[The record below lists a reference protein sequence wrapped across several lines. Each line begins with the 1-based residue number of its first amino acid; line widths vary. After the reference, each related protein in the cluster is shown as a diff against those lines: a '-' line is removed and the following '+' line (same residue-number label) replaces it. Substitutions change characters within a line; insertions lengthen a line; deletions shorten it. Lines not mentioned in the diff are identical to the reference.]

1 MYAIKPATAKDVNSL
16 PRVITRISP
25 DLYFIS
31 INTFHFINLRGE
43 VKWKSGNKK
52 PPDRCNAF
60 LNGNMIGH
68 RTCTHEPIRRLRHFC
83 IAYVSDKVTFVSYT
97 VLCQQ
102 LHKMASS

>member
-16 PRVITRISP
+16 PRVITRKP
-25 DLYFIS
+25 GFVFY
-31 INTFHFINLRGE
+31 INKYVPFINLRGE

-68 RTCTHEPIRRLRHFC
+68 RTCTHEPIRGLRYFC